1 MTFHKQQECIKSY
14 LYRFTKDKWLIDEL
28 CQIVS
33 IKLYT
38 SKLEKKTKG
47 LIYTTVKSVY
57 IDHYRKTHSKKSNTV
72 IYEEWDCESELRPDD
87 ILVTKE
93 NKVALLKCIDELPEK
108 QKEVVYL
115 RYYCNLDFL
124 KISEIMRCPFNTSLS
139 HMHKAK
145 KNLKILLTKN
155 Q

>member
-1 MTFHKQQECIKSY
+1 MTFNQQQETVKLY
-14 LYRFTKDKWLIDEL
+14 LTRFTKDKWLIDEL
-28 CQIVS
+28 SQLVS
-33 IKLYT
+33 IKLHN
-38 SKLEKKTKG
+38 SKLETKTKG
-47 LIYTTVKSVY
+47 LIYSTVKCAY
-57 IDHYRKTHSKKSNTV
+57 IDYYRRTHSKKSNTV

>member
-1 MTFHKQQECIKSY
+1 MKTLIKICI
-14 LYRFTKDKWLIDEL
+14 LLFLWAALFVCIVGAEEEKWERWKPL
-28 CQIVS
+28 
-33 IKLYT
+33 
-38 SKLEKKTKG
+38 G
-47 LIYTTVKSVY
+47 
-57 IDHYRKTHSKKSNTV
+57 
-72 IYEEWDCESELRPDD
+72 
-87 ILVTKE
+87 VTKE

-145 KNLKILLTKN
+145 KNLKILLTKTN
-155 Q
+155 NYET